1 MEDERYYF
9 QNSDEENNTGNQHTE
24 NDSSFTSEYT
34 EPYRETEETEEAA
47 GSAWQPRGDRHMSE
61 DSREYYF
68 FGEKETEGEKSGG
81 KRRPW
86 GAAALFFVTAAVLAG
101 GVFTAVQSL
110 RRERMPLEQTSLPGA
125 ASSESGTAQ
134 VSENLTGPLD
144 VSEMAAR
151 VMPSVVAIT
160 GHSVSEVRYMFQAPI
175 QIESESNGSG
185 FIIGQDEERL
195 YIATNYHVVEDTNS
209 LTVCLGT
216 DDEPIVEAEV
226 LGSDPIRDLA
236 VVTVNLA
243 DLEQGAA
250 DEISIVSLGSSSDL
264 TVGQRAIAIGNAL
277 GYGQSVTQGVISA
290 LNREVTVDGYTDQYI
305 QTDAAINYGNSGGA
319 LLNEA
324 GEVIGINYAKA
335 AEDGVEGMGYAI
347 PIDEAMEILQELMET
362 QEGGET
368 SQELPGYLG
377 ISVQELSEEAR
388 LLYGIP
394 MGIFVS
400 QVGENGPAQ
409 KAGLQQG
416 DVISKIAGYSIT
428 DQSDLQ
434 ELMPYLF
441 QGDTVAVEY
450 YRAVDGVYG
459 EYKAE
464 ITLEAQPADEN

>member
-290 LNREVTVDGYTDQYI
+290 
-305 QTDAAINYGNSGGA
+305 
-319 LLNEA
+319 
-324 GEVIGINYAKA
+324 
-335 AEDGVEGMGYAI
+335 
-347 PIDEAMEILQELMET
+347 
-362 QEGGET
+362 
-368 SQELPGYLG
+368 
-377 ISVQELSEEAR
+377 
-388 LLYGIP
+388 
-394 MGIFVS
+394 
-400 QVGENGPAQ
+400 
-409 KAGLQQG
+409 
-416 DVISKIAGYSIT
+416 
-428 DQSDLQ
+428 
-434 ELMPYLF
+434 
-441 QGDTVAVEY
+441 
-450 YRAVDGVYG
+450 
-459 EYKAE
+459 
-464 ITLEAQPADEN
+464 

>member
-9 QNSDEENNTGNQHTE
+9 QNSGEENNTGNQHTE
-24 NDSSFTSEYT
+24 DDSSFTSEYT
-34 EPYRETEETEEAA
+34 ETYRDREAKETA
-47 GSAWQPRGDRHMSE
+47 GGPRQAQDDRRMSE
-61 DSREYYF
+61 DSQEYYF
-68 FGEKETEGEKSGG
+68 FGEKETERKKSGG
-81 KRRPW
+81 KRMPW

-101 GVFTAVQSL
+101 GAFTVTHSL
-110 RRERMPLEQTSLPGA
+110 RPERAPLEQTSLPGA
-125 ASSESGTAQ
+125 ALTENGDVQ
-134 VSENLTGPLD
+134 ISENLTGPLD

-160 GHSVSEVRYMFQAPI
+160 GHSVSEVRYMFRAPI

-195 YIATNYHVVEDTNS
+195 YIATNYHVVEDTDS

-236 VVTVNLA
+236 VVTVDLA
-243 DLEQGAA
+243 DLEPGAA
-250 DEISIVSLGSSSDL
+250 DEISIVSLGSSAEL

-290 LNREVTVDGYTDQYI
+290 LDREVTVDGYTDQYI

-347 PIDEAMEILQELMET
+347 PIDEAMEILQELMEARD
-362 QEGGET
+362 GGE
-368 SQELPGYLG
+368 SSRELPGYLG

-394 MGIFVS
+394 QGIFVS
-400 QVGENGPAQ
+400 HVGENGPAQ

-416 DVISKIAGYSIT
+416 DVISKVAGYSIT
-428 DQSDLQ
+428 EQSDLQ
-434 ELMPYLF
+434 DLMPYLF
-441 QGDTVAVEY
+441 QGDTVTVEY